1 MKTLL
6 STVAFCALS
15 ALALNATAQRAVQ
28 STDTVRHF
36 VDAQGREVTLTS
48 GQPMPVN
55 YGPRPSFDE
64 LDRNHDGVITP
75 DEAEA
80 YIPLANDFDNV
91 AFPRRDRITRAQYER
106 WDKRR

>member
-6 STVAFCALS
+6 STAAFCALS
-15 ALALNATAQRAVQ
+15 AFALSAGAQNAQ
-28 STDTVRHF
+28 SGDSVRHF

-48 GQPMPVN
+48 GQPAPVQ
-55 YGPRPSFDE
+55 YGPHPSFAE

-80 YIPLANDFDNV
+80 YPPLANDFDNV
-91 AFPRRDRITRAQYER
+91 AFPSRERITRAQYER